1 MRSQLGVST
10 MTPMIDPVRNMAK
23 SRMATLTH
31 FCPNATARLPL
42 KMAAR
47 LIKKVRARGR
57 LQLWDAT

>member
-1 MRSQLGVST
+1 

-31 FCPNATARLPL
+31 FCLNATARLPL

-47 LIKKVRARGR
+47 LIKKVRA
-57 LQLWDAT
+57 